1 MSVAGKLVVRCSLES
16 IRMTGSSL
24 SHIVRPNNYPK
35 RTKYN
40 TLMLEILCWN
50 IGLEIALKYSID
62 NYSPDGDRIRSL
74 RLERAVSFT
83 S

>member
-1 MSVAGKLVVRCSLES
+1 
-16 IRMTGSSL
+16 
-24 SHIVRPNNYPK
+24 
-35 RTKYN
+35 
-40 TLMLEILCWN
+40 MLEILCWN